1 MIDQQ
6 YIRDC
11 IFYKLY
17 IITIYKLVTKLYP
30 IEIENKENLFS
41 GDKSCIYISRHT
53 THNWELLLGLL
64 TLNQH
69 SKKIIRGLGH
79 YLIYTLCP
87 WYLLLGVL
95 VGTRNTAN
103 ELIKNDEYI
112 FVIPGGGEEMTFG
125 CENKNKTFW
134 KSKSKK
140 YKMGFAKLA
149 SQHGIPVIPIHGEN
163 VENMVWAPFQLLANK
178 IGLTRSYSIIMDQ
191 TKNIKVYQMLFFI
204 KMFFTVIFCSILV
217 IPVRTQIKLRIGN
230 HIYRNEYETLE
241 QYTKRCEHELNK
253 LLKRCD

>member
-6 YIRDC
+6 HIRDG

-17 IITIYKLVTKLYP
+17 IITIYKLVTKLYS

-87 WYLLLGVL
+87 
-95 VGTRNTAN
+95 
-103 ELIKNDEYI
+103 I
-112 FVIPGGGEEMTFG
+112 
-125 CENKNKTFW
+125 
-134 KSKSKK
+134 
-140 YKMGFAKLA
+140 
-149 SQHGIPVIPIHGEN
+149 
-163 VENMVWAPFQLLANK
+163 
-178 IGLTRSYSIIMDQ
+178 
-191 TKNIKVYQMLFFI
+191 LF
-204 KMFFTVIFCSILV
+204 K
-217 IPVRTQIKLRIGN
+217 
-230 HIYRNEYETLE
+230 
-241 QYTKRCEHELNK
+241 
-253 LLKRCD
+253 